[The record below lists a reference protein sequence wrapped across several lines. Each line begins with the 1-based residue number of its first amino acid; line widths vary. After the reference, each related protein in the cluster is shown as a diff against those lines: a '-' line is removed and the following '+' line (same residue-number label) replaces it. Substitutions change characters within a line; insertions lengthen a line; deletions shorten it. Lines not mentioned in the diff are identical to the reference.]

1 MRRALSALLA
11 VAGLLL
17 AAPTAS
23 ASEQHPTLKEL
34 ETQIICPTCQ
44 TTLDQS
50 DAPIAQRLRAFI
62 ARRIAAGASKSQIED
77 ELVAQFGPS
86 ILANPPKR
94 GWGLV
99 AWLLPVGGAVVAAGA
114 LALAARH
121 WRRPPA
127 PAAALDPELERR
139 LDDELARFD
148 DR

>member
-1 MRRALSALLA
+1 MPRFLLA
-11 VAGLLL
+11 VL
-17 AAPTAS
+17 AAVVLLSFAAVAT

-50 DAPIAQRLRAFI
+50 DAPVAQRLRAYI
-62 ARRIAAGASKSQIED
+62 ARRIAAGATAGQIKD

-99 AWLLPVGGAVVAAGA
+99 AWLLPIGGALLATAG
-114 LALAARH
+114 LGVAARH
-121 WRRPPA
+121 WRSRPRPV
-127 PAAALDPELERR
+127 PVALDPELERR
-139 LDDELARFD
+139 LDEELARFD
-148 DR
+148 E